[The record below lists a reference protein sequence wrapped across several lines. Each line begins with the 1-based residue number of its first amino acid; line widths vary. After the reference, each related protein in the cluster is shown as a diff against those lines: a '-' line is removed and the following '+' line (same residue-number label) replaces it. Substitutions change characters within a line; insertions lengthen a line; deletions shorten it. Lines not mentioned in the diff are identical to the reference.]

1 MIAKRRSFVTLISYQ
16 APPLK
21 KSGLYGEYQELK
33 ETIAEYRESLQSA
46 PERSQD
52 LLEQIGRLVS
62 RCHLEYAGEST
73 DKNLPES
80 DLDKIESCLY
90 TYENSLSTEGL
101 HTINEDEIRGL
112 FHAFDGGYMPVG
124 TAGDVIKNPDILP
137 TGRNRVQFDPH
148 LVPTRTA
155 YERGAKA
162 AKLSLERYLEQ
173 TGEYPQTMAVIL
185 WGLETSR
192 SQGETIGQILY
203 YLGLR
208 LKTDKASYD
217 DRPEVIPEEEL
228 DRPRVDVVIHICGF
242 FRDMYPN
249 LVRNLN
255 EMLQKLLHS
264 GEAEEKNFFLKHTR
278 MLAEELRLEN
288 EKNKTTMRE
297 NEIWELASC
306 RIFGPKEGEYGTRLT
321 EVVRKGDWKEASE
334 LGTSFVEDLSFAYS
348 AGSQG
353 IKADQLLKWQYRQ
366 VESMSQV
373 RNNVEYEL
381 TDLDHYYEFY
391 GGLAKAIENEKGSKP
406 VMLVADTTGK
416 EVRVQNIQEALQQ
429 GIVTR
434 LCNPKWIEGMMQHEY
449 HGVSQIA
456 KRFENVMGF
465 AASTEAIE
473 SSTFSD
479 LTRCYASMKNCV
491 TACRK
496 ATAGDI

>member
-1 MIAKRRSFVTLISYQ
+1 
-16 APPLK
+16 
-21 KSGLYGEYQELK
+21 
-33 ETIAEYRESLQSA
+33 
-46 PERSQD
+46 
-52 LLEQIGRLVS
+52 
-62 RCHLEYAGEST
+62 
-73 DKNLPES
+73 
-80 DLDKIESCLY
+80 
-90 TYENSLSTEGL
+90 
-101 HTINEDEIRGL
+101 
-112 FHAFDGGYMPVG
+112 
-124 TAGDVIKNPDILP
+124 
-137 TGRNRVQFDPH
+137 
-148 LVPTRTA
+148 
-155 YERGAKA
+155 
-162 AKLSLERYLEQ
+162 
-173 TGEYPQTMAVIL
+173 
-185 WGLETSR
+185 
-192 SQGETIGQILY
+192 
-203 YLGLR
+203 
-208 LKTDKASYD
+208 
-217 DRPEVIPEEEL
+217 
-228 DRPRVDVVIHICGF
+228 
-242 FRDMYPN
+242 
-249 LVRNLN
+249 
-255 EMLQKLLHS
+255 
-264 GEAEEKNFFLKHTR
+264 
-278 MLAEELRLEN
+278 
-288 EKNKTTMRE
+288 MRE